1 FIADHGVA
9 VVFTA
14 YHFIAPA
21 VLHADGF
28 ADSLRE
34 EGGILSHR
42 VGAVMAVT
50 ARALDKYDLDICRRN
65 LEQVGQDASH
75 VIDALSRGP
84 DFDGSCLAAAA
95 SDVRNSAGTGE
106 CAVRLAGVEIL
117 RCHGCRRRVHD
128 I

>member
-1 FIADHGVA
+1 RRRRRDHLCGGETGECARYSVAGRVAYSGALTALHQDAFVVPRNDRPIGVEADLFIADHGVA

-65 LEQVGQDASH
+65 LEQ
-75 VIDALSRGP
+75 
-84 DFDGSCLAAAA
+84 
-95 SDVRNSAGTGE
+95 
-106 CAVRLAGVEIL
+106 
-117 RCHGCRRRVHD
+117 
-128 I
+128 